1 MVRQNPMKIADG
13 RFQRSLS
20 GVALIEAMIAMLVM
34 AFGTLALVGVQA
46 TLRLNSDIAKQRAEA
61 TRIGLADLE
70 RARNFISVAAIGG
83 TLGVSWD
90 EITDLVVAAVDQIDG
105 VASTKYS
112 LNRTVTVPASS
123 LNQKNIHVVVAWED
137 RAGQAQSVTFD
148 TVVAAADPTWSALL
162 NVPARPSAHAQR
174 GGRHPTI
181 PAVAQDVGGNRSAF
195 KPIESGTVGWLF
207 DNTTG
212 LITGVCS
219 GTVGATSSLTASTLG
234 TCAAVSNTY
243 FLSGFVNFNLRD
255 AELKLLVTAN
265 SVFKPIAGGTLAW
278 LIDNVSRSITQ
289 RCTVSSGST
298 TDSLA
303 AGTDTLSG
311 CVGVSPAQLLSPV
324 DSSIDSTATLVA
336 SDSEAPLW
344 PALNF
349 GISFMDDATPV
360 GRIASTSC
368 FTTAPTTAVAAN
380 LQTLANYYCAITAR
394 APRVVGGLIFPG
406 TTGWGGRVNLSPA
419 GYSDAGAVAWTIG
432 TGRSNYKVCRYTTA
446 AIDLTDNVDHP
457 AFYCKVIVPEAG
469 SPITCTKRVTTNLT
483 NQNFL
488 VIAGSKSCPT
498 DTALTPGGSDLV
510 NSNTLQQQP

>member
-1 MVRQNPMKIADG
+1 
-13 RFQRSLS
+13 
-20 GVALIEAMIAMLVM
+20 MLVM

-70 RARNFISVAAIGG
+70 SARNFIAVATVAGKA
-83 TLGVSWD
+83 GVSWD
-90 EITDLVVAAVDQIDG
+90 EITNLVVAEVDQIDG
-105 VASTKYS
+105 VASTKFS

-123 LNQKNIHVVVAWED
+123 LNQKNVHVVVSWND

-148 TVVAAADPTWSALL
+148 TVVAAVDPTWSALL
-162 NVPARPSAHAQR
+162 NVPVKPSAHAQR
-174 GGRHPTI
+174 TGRHPTI
-181 PAVAQDVGGNRSAF
+181 PAVAQDIGGNRSAF
-195 KPIESGTVGWLF
+195 KPIESGTVGWVF

-212 LITGVCS
+212 LITSVCS

-234 TCAAVSNTY
+234 TCAAVSDTY
-243 FLSGFVNFNLRD
+243 FLAGFVNFNLRD
-255 AELKLLVTAN
+255 AELNLLATAN
-265 SVFKPIAGGTLAW
+265 SVFKPIAGGTVAW
-278 LIDNVSRSITQ
+278 LIDNGSRSITQ

-298 TDSLA
+298 TATLA

-311 CVGVSPAQLLSPV
+311 CVGVSPAQLVSPV
-324 DSSIDSTATLVA
+324 DSSRDSTATLVA

-349 GISFMDDATPV
+349 DITFLDDVKPV
-360 GRIASTSC
+360 GRIVSTSC

-380 LQTLANYYCAITAR
+380 LQSLANYYCAITAT
-394 APRVVGGLIFPG
+394 APRVVGGVVTPG
-406 TTGWGGRVNLSPA
+406 TTGWGGQVNLSPT
-419 GYSDAGAVAWTIG
+419 GYSDGGAVAWIIG

-446 AIDLTDNVDHP
+446 ATAYTANRDHP
-457 AFYCKVIVPEAG
+457 AFYCKVT
-469 SPITCTKRVTTNLT
+469 SSLTCSSLVSTNLT